1 MFGIDVNGPAKN
13 LNDNEIS
20 LNNSSKI
27 KSTLNK
33 KNSSIAYHLVL
44 QNVSAGVVNIVWIPT
59 ADNIE
64 YALTNRLK

>member
-44 QNVSAGVVNIVWIPT
+44 HNVSAGVVNIIWIPT

-64 YALTNRLK
+64 YASTNRLK